1 MKAKFFASQDPC
13 VLLVG
18 RVIGI
23 DFLNIPSIR
32 SFILWLAVVIAN
44 HKMSADDDSN
54 APVTKAEF
62 SEVLTMMNAVKEQMR
77 EMKCD
82 LSNERDVADEV
93 LVKKMRMDK
102 GVQFKWKGNEK
113 QHQFNELLSHSCHQP
128 YMV

>member
-1 MKAKFFASQDPC
+1 M
-13 VLLVG
+13 VG

-44 HKMSADDDSN
+44 RKMSVDDDSN

-62 SEVLTMMNAVKEQMR
+62 SHVLTTMNVVKEQMR

-82 LSNERDVADEV
+82 LSNERDVADEC
-93 LVKKMRMDK
+93 LVKMDK

-113 QHQFNELLSHSCHQP
+113 QHQFNELLSHSCP
-128 YMV
+128 PTI

>member
-18 RVIGI
+18 RVNGS
-23 DFLNIPSIR
+23 DFLYIPSIR

-44 HKMSADDDSN
+44 HKMSVDDDSN

-62 SEVLTMMNAVKEQMR
+62 SQVLTMNAVKEQMR

-82 LSNERDVADEV
+82 LSNERDVADEC
-93 LVKKMRMDK
+93 LVKMDK

-113 QHQFNELLSHSCHQP
+113 QHQFNELLSHSCP
-128 YMV
+128 PTI